1 MGIARVADTSWLYA
15 IFDDKDPHHDEA
27 AALVRTPLITL
38 VPAAIMNE
46 LLDLIKYRRG
56 KQAALAAGESLESF
70 PHFDTWF
77 KVDGHDA
84 ARVWREN
91 RHLSLHDAHAV
102 ALARST
108 GFRLETFDERQ
119 AAAV

>member
-15 IFDDKDPHHDEA
+15 IFDDRDPHHDEA
-27 AALVRTPLITL
+27 ASLVRTPEITL

-46 LLDLIKYRRG
+46 LLDLVKYRIG
-56 KQAALAAGESLESF
+56 KKAAIEAEKSMEAF

-77 KVDGHDA
+77 KVDGREA
-84 ARVWREN
+84 ARVWKEN

-102 ALARST
+102 ALSRST
-108 GFRLETFDERQ
+108 GFRLETFDKEQ

>member
-15 IFDDKDPHHDEA
+15 VFDEDDAHHDRA
-27 AALVRTPLITL
+27 AGLVRTPEITL

-46 LLDLIKYRRG
+46 TLDLVRYRVG
-56 KQAALAAGESLESF
+56 KKAALAAEESLESF

-77 KVDGHDA
+77 KVDGREA
-84 ARVWREN
+84 ARVWKAN